1 MKEKLAKYLILVVAA
16 ASAITAVAVI
26 LVSAKASN
34 GVHVVGL
41 TIFIWVVVTVLAS
54 GLGAV
59 LMFKVVKP
67 PSPDEAE
74 EGEGYDEFRPLI
86 RRIGEQRRELH
97 ENRKE
102 LEDKE
107 RKLASITENMTEGL
121 ILLDGEGLVV
131 LMNKGAGR
139 LLGTVDK
146 NEGQHIFTI
155 CGDNL
160 LQAAV
165 HSAMGGSSSRET
177 FARGGLLIQAI
188 ASPVVVDGVAN
199 GVVLML
205 LDVTERMAA
214 EDMRREFT
222 ANVSHELKTPI
233 TSISGYAEMMMTGM
247 AKAEDL
253 PKLSGKIYTEAQRM
267 IALIADIIRLS
278 RLDEGSVE
286 SVSEPVE
293 LFGAAKKCVER
304 LEEKA
309 ERCGVT
315 VSLTGTE
322 HIIRGAAQLID
333 ELVMNLC
340 DNAIKYNQPGG
351 HVWVYVGER
360 NGVALLSVTDDGI
373 GIEPEHME
381 RIFERFYR
389 VEKSRSKETG
399 GTGLGLSIVKHA
411 AAWHRATI
419 DADSVPGRG
428 TRIVIIFEG
437 KGEE

>member
-1 MKEKLAKYLILVVAA
+1 MKEKLAKYLLFIIAAVSALTAVCVRFICLRTSDVVSVTVWTIAVWFVIT
-16 ASAITAVAVI
+16 ASA
-26 LVSAKASN
+26 SAA
-34 GVHVVGL
+34 GMA
-41 TIFIWVVVTVLAS
+41 I
-54 GLGAV
+54 
-59 LMFKVVKP
+59 MFKVIKP

-74 EGEGYDEFRPLI
+74 GDGYAEFRPLI
-86 RRIGEQRRELH
+86 HRIGEQRRELQ
-97 ENRKE
+97 EKRKE

-107 RKLASITENMTEGL
+107 RKLDSITENMTEGL
-121 ILLDGEGLVV
+121 VLLDGEGLVV

-139 LLGTVDK
+139 LLGTVGDT
-146 NEGQHIFTI
+146 EGQHIFTI
-155 CGDNL
+155 CGNNL

-165 HSAMGGSSSRET
+165 HTAVGGHSCRET
-177 FARGGLLIQAI
+177 FAQGGLLIQAI
-188 ASPVVVDGVAN
+188 ASPVVVDGASN

-233 TSISGYAEMMMTGM
+233 TSISGYAEMMMRGL
-247 AKAEDL
+247 AKPEDL
-253 PKLSGKIYTEAQRM
+253 PALSGKIYSEAQRL

-278 RLDEGSVE
+278 RLDEGSTE
-286 SVSEPVE
+286 SISEPVE
-293 LFGAAKKCVER
+293 LLASAKKCVEL
-304 LEEKA
+304 LEAKA
-309 ERCGVT
+309 TNCRVT
-315 VSLTGTE
+315 VELTGTE
-322 HIIRGAAQLID
+322 QTIKGAAQLID

-351 HVWVYVGER
+351 HVWIYVGAR
-360 NGVALLSVTDDGI
+360 NGVPLLAVTDDGI
-373 GIEPEHME
+373 GIEPEHMD

-411 AAWHRATI
+411 AAWHKATI
-419 DADSVPGRG
+419 DADSVPGKG
-428 TRIVIIFEG
+428 TRIVIIFDG